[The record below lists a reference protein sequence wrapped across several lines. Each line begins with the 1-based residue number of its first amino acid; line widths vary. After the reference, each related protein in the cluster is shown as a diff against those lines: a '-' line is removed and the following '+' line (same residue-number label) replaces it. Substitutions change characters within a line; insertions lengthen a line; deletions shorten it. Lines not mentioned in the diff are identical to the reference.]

1 MNNQKILT
9 AMVSVQ
15 DGLETANDNIE
26 KLELLLKLATM
37 RVQMVE
43 GTIDLRIESLNLR
56 IKELE
61 NVVAGTVTNVTPV
74 KSTSGSNQS
83 RQSRWIG

>member
-9 AMVSVQ
+9 VMVSVQ

-26 KLELLLKLATM
+26 KLELLLKLAAM
-37 RVQMVE
+37 RVQMIE
-43 GTIDLRIESLNLR
+43 GTIDLRIEALNLR

-61 NVVAGTVTNVTPV
+61 NVVAGIV
-74 KSTSGSNQS
+74 K
-83 RQSRWIG
+83 

>member
-9 AMVSVQ
+9 ELVALQ
-15 DGLETANDNIE
+15 DGMETASDSIE

-37 RVQMVE
+37 RVQMIE
-43 GTIDLRIESLNLR
+43 GTIDLRIEALNLR

-61 NVVAGTVTNVTPV
+61 NVVAGIV
-74 KSTSGSNQS
+74 K
-83 RQSRWIG
+83 

>member
-15 DGLETANDNIE
+15 DGLETTNDNIE

-37 RVQMVE
+37 RVQMIE
-43 GTIDLRIESLNLR
+43 GTIDLRIEALNLR

-61 NVVAGTVTNVTPV
+61 NVVAGTA
-74 KSTSGSNQS
+74 K
-83 RQSRWIG
+83 

>member
-9 AMVSVQ
+9 ELVALQ
-15 DGLETANDNIE
+15 DGMETASDSIE

-37 RVQMVE
+37 RVQMIE
-43 GTIDLRIESLNLR
+43 GTIDLRIEALNLR

-61 NVVAGTVTNVTPV
+61 NVVAGTA
-74 KSTSGSNQS
+74 K
-83 RQSRWIG
+83 

>member
-15 DGLETANDNIE
+15 DGLETANDNVE

-37 RVQMVE
+37 RVQMIE
-43 GTIDLRIESLNLR
+43 GTIDLRIEALNLR

-61 NVVAGTVTNVTPV
+61 NVVAGTA
-74 KSTSGSNQS
+74 K
-83 RQSRWIG
+83 

>member
-9 AMVSVQ
+9 ELVALQ
-15 DGLETANDNIE
+15 DGMETANDSIE

-37 RVQMVE
+37 RVQMIE
-43 GTIDLRIESLNLR
+43 GTIDLRIEALNLR

-61 NVVAGTVTNVTPV
+61 NVVAGIV
-74 KSTSGSNQS
+74 K
-83 RQSRWIG
+83 